1 MFLWHWQT
9 VILQS
14 EDVTFNRFP
23 DIGDCCLPAFALR
36 DAAWKTRALRYP
48 KAIFAGINNHL
59 SHAVRIPCAVK
70 SSIERMRAY
79 TNWLCTKSW

>member
-1 MFLWHWQT
+1 
-9 VILQS
+9 
-14 EDVTFNRFP
+14 
-23 DIGDCCLPAFALR
+23 LR